1 MAVAATG
8 NTFRS
13 RLKSTSVD
21 PNLLRHIRSL
31 GLGFR
36 RGSRDRRA
44 GQNGLAVTTAKKVPR
59 WRRPKQVACAAL
71 PEDFPSSDAEVA
83 FAGRS
88 NVGKSSLLNALSL
101 RMCGSALN
109 AGVSA
114 RPGET
119 TSVNFY
125 SVRTDAERGADGGGA
140 VATASAAKRR
150 ETTPLLVDLPGRGFA
165 FGTTDKVEQWVA
177 TTETYLR
184 SREALRAVYLLLD
197 ARHGI
202 KPLDRELLALL
213 SAAAVPVSLVM
224 TKCDLVQP
232 RVLAKVC
239 GLVAEEVRASAFSD
253 IVEDTEWGAPLLVSS
268 KAGAGLDDLSASIA
282 KWGG

>member
-1 MAVAATG
+1 MAART
-8 NTFRS
+8 
-13 RLKSTSVD
+13 RLKGVAVD
-21 PNLLRHIRSL
+21 PNLLAHIRSL

-44 GQNGLAVTTAKKVPR
+44 GQKGLAVTTAKKVPR
-59 WRRPKQVACAAL
+59 WRRPKQVARAAL

-101 RMCGSALN
+101 HMCGGALN
-109 AGVSA
+109 ASVSA

-125 SVRTDAERGADGGGA
+125 SVRADGGGA
-140 VATASAAKRR
+140 AAKASAAKLRQK
-150 ETTPLLVDLPGRGFA
+150 TPLLVDLPGQGFA

-202 KPLDRELLALL
+202 KPRDRELLGLL

-239 GLVAEEVRASAFSD
+239 GLVAEEVCSSEFSD
-253 IVEDTEWGAPLLVSS
+253 IVEDTEWPLLVSS
-268 KAGAGLDDLSASIA
+268 KAGSGLDALTASIL